1 MRQRYPRVQSDAQAY
16 VRGAQRNPVAPAAH
30 STRRQAAAR
39 TDCADARNTAPQQAM
54 LRLGSCRESDVMT
67 GGKPCNLCISL
78 NCASIFCKWR
88 MRSECADFDQN
99 APGYFSFVSVYST
112 CLRTSGL
119 GSNFISFNLSG
130 LMRLFFVVV

>member
-1 MRQRYPRVQSDAQAY
+1 
-16 VRGAQRNPVAPAAH
+16 
-30 STRRQAAAR
+30 
-39 TDCADARNTAPQQAM
+39 
-54 LRLGSCRESDVMT
+54 MT

-119 GSNFISFNLSG
+119 GSNFISFNFSG
-130 LMRLFFVVV
+130 LIFSRLPFAMHDSSDFAARAQTGQYSIGAFLVNQTECSI

>member
-1 MRQRYPRVQSDAQAY
+1 MRKHTFEARSVIQLRQRHIQ
-16 VRGAQRNPVAPAAH
+16 RGAKQPPELIARMRVILRRSKRCFAWKLPRI
-30 STRRQAAAR
+30 ST
-39 TDCADARNTAPQQAM
+39 
-54 LRLGSCRESDVMT
+54 RESDVMT

>member
-1 MRQRYPRVQSDAQAY
+1 
-16 VRGAQRNPVAPAAH
+16 
-30 STRRQAAAR
+30 
-39 TDCADARNTAPQQAM
+39 
-54 LRLGSCRESDVMT
+54 MT

-130 LMRLFFVVV
+130 LMRLFFCVVLEWPLPALDSSLIFSRLPFAMHDSSDFAARAQTGQYSIGAFLVNQTECSI

>member
-1 MRQRYPRVQSDAQAY
+1 MRHLQKIDAQFKEM
-16 VRGAQRNPVAPAAH
+16 QRLHGFPPVIT
-30 STRRQAAAR
+30 SDSRV
-39 TDCADARNTAPQQAM
+39 
-54 LRLGSCRESDVMT
+54 LILGSFPSEASLGKLPRISTRESDVMT

-88 MRSECADFDQN
+88 MRPECADFDQN